1 MRLVV
6 IIATIG
12 RRDLLPRLLALLEE
26 QDRPPD
32 EVIVSA
38 PDESHAGPYPAQR
51 FELSYVFGKRGLCA
65 QRNQALE
72 QALGRSDIITFF
84 DDDFL
89 PAHDYLST
97 LERAFLDNPD
107 YHVIRGEA
115 VYDGATGPGYAF
127 DEGLA
132 LLREFETRRR
142 TDPIEPAVADHVGGY
157 GCNMSIRSS
166 AIGALRFD
174 EKLPLYGWQ
183 EDIDFTS
190 QLRGGGRVVGMNN
203 LCGVHLATKSG
214 RINGVRF
221 GYSQVANAVY
231 LVRKGTVPRGFA
243 YRLMARNVAAN
254 VVKSVRPEPYVDR
267 KGRLKGNLLAAYHI
281 LKGRVDPE
289 YILKL

>member
-12 RRDLLPRLLALLEE
+12 RRELLARLLALLEE

-38 PDESHAGPYPAQR
+38 PDESHTAPYPARR
-51 FELSYVFGKRGLCA
+51 FELSYVFGKLGSCA
-65 QRNQALE
+65 QRNLALDH
-72 QALGRSDIITFF
+72 ALGRSDIVIFF

-89 PAHDYLST
+89 PAKTYLAQV
-97 LERAFLDNPD
+97 ERVFRDNPD
-107 YHVIRGEA
+107 CAVVRGDA
-115 VYDGATGPGYAF
+115 VYDGVSGPGYSF
-127 DEGLA
+127 DEGLV
-132 LLREFETRRR
+132 LLRELERRAGA
-142 TDPIEPAVADHVGGY
+142 EPTALEVVDHVGGY
-157 GCNMSIRSS
+157 GCNMSVRS
-166 AIGALRFD
+166 AAVGELRFD
-174 EKLPLYGWQ
+174 ERLPLYGWQ
-183 EDIDFTS
+183 EDIDFTC
-190 QLRGGGRVVGMNN
+190 QLRQRGRVVGMNT
-203 LCGVHLATKSG
+203 LQGVHLAAKQG
-214 RINGVRF
+214 RTSGVRF

-243 YRLMARNVAAN
+243 YRLMVRNIAAN